1 MPTLAE
7 GIRGDEQLTDAKCRR
22 CGYAL
27 RTLEQD
33 VCPECGRR
41 FDRYNAWTVWLPDK
55 PNLLARWLLRRPT
68 IVGRAIPFLGALA
81 VAYATRV
88 PGLDDIGSRVAF
100 ILYAACGLTVVVWHT
115 AIVSISRRGYSARAP
130 RRHLRR
136 FARRIGWSLVV
147 SIVLVA
153 FRPTLY
159 LSFWISRPWF
169 DHMARDVLSQPHSQ
183 NAPYIGGVRGLYFI
197 EYVRRCPHG
206 VKVKV
211 GSRYDGDWDGGPG
224 FFYRPDG
231 GAGDPCTRFQTGRAL
246 GGGWYV
252 SE

>member
-1 MPTLAE
+1 MSTLAE

-27 RTLEQD
+27 RWQEQD
-33 VCPECGRR
+33 ICPECGRR
-41 FDRYNAWTVWLPDK
+41 FDRYDPWTVWLPGK
-55 PNLLARWLLRRPT
+55 PNLLARWLLHRPT
-68 IVGRAIPFLGALA
+68 IVGRAVPFLGVLA

-100 ILYAACGLTVVVWHT
+100 ILFAACGLTVVVWHT
-115 AIVSISRRGYSARAP
+115 AIVSISRRGYSDRAP

-136 FARRIGWSLVV
+136 FVRRIVWSLLV
-147 SIVLVA
+147 SIPMIA

-159 LSFWISRPWF
+159 ISFWISRPWF
-169 DHMARDVLSQPHSQ
+169 DRVARDILSQPHSQ
-183 NAPYIGGVRGLYFI
+183 STPYIGGVRGLYFI
-197 EYVRRCPHG
+197 GDTRRCPHG
-206 VKVKV
+206 VKLRVV
-211 GSRYDGDWDGGPG
+211 DGWDPYDGGPG

-231 GAGDPCTRFQTGRAL
+231 GAGEPCTRFQTGRAL